1 MLEEYG
7 VKECVD
13 NTPPSDPA
21 KLSAWNINDKKCMSL
36 LVQCIADTHLEYV
49 RGKASKEAW
58 DCLAAT
64 FERKGISGQL
74 YLRKRLLTLRL
85 AEGDPLEEH
94 FVIFDSLVRQLKTSG
109 AKLDEMD
116 IVCNLLLTLP
126 SSFDNVVTAIET
138 LSPDKLNID
147 FIKSRLLDDEEK
159 RKNKSIDSSDTQEF
173 NSSSSI
179 GKAIFIADKETRQIR
194 CFECGDPNHKRP
206 YCPKLKAR
214 KKKYYLPF
222 SGTRV

>member
-1 MLEEYG
+1 MSKQTEEKYSICQFNGQNYSNWKFRVETLLEEFG

-13 NTPPSDPA
+13 NAPLSDSA
-21 KLSAWNINDKKCMSL
+21 KLLTWKNNDKKCMSL

-49 RGKASKEAW
+49 RCKASKEAW

-64 FERKGISGQL
+64 FERKGIAGKL
-74 YLRKRLLTLRL
+74 YLRKRLLILKL

-116 IVCNLLLTLP
+116 VVCHLLLTLP
-126 SSFDNVVTAIET
+126 SSFDNIVTAIET
-138 LSPDKLNID
+138 LSLDKLKID

-159 RKNKSIDSSDTQEF
+159 RKNKSIDSSDTQEL
-173 NSSSSI
+173 SSCSNVE
-179 GKAIFIADKETRQIR
+179 KATFIVDKETR
-194 CFECGDPNHKRP
+194 
-206 YCPKLKAR
+206 
-214 KKKYYLPF
+214 
-222 SGTRV
+222 